1 MQTLKLNKQVQN
13 LNGILRNKNNE
24 ININDESQSLHNRS

>member
-24 ININDESQSLHNRS
+24 ININDES

>member
-1 MQTLKLNKQVQN
+1 MQTLKLNKQVKN

-24 ININDESQSLHNRS
+24 ININDES